1 MSELQSPVVASNK
14 LLACPYCQSPAVLYH
29 VLSEYLISCS
39 DGYDC
44 QFETDFH
51 KTPEDAEAEWNA
63 LCEKANPS
71 FQGTGHLVDRTL
83 QGVVRLG
90 NQKEE

>member
-1 MSELQSPVVASNK
+1 MTNDNTTSVASTA
-14 LLACPYCQSPAVLYH
+14 LLACPYCQCPAILHH
-29 VLSEYLISCS
+29 VLSEYWISCS

-63 LCEKANPS
+63 LCEKANTAVHRNSP
-71 FQGTGHLVDRTL
+71 
-83 QGVVRLG
+83 
-90 NQKEE
+90 K